1 VPEIFRHHGYRFF
14 FFSRE
19 AEEPVHVH
27 VESAEKYAKFWVEP
41 LLLAESHG
49 LRSGQLREIRELIEE
64 NTEIIKTKWNE
75 HIDRHR
81 KAKG

>member
-1 VPEIFRHHGYRFF
+1 MPEIFRHHGYRFF

-81 KAKG
+81 KAQG